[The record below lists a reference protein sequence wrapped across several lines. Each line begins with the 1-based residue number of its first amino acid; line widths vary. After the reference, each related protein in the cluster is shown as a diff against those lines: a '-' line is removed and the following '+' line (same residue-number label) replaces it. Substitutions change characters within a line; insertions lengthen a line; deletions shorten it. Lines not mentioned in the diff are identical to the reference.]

1 MNYINPFYLYG
12 LEFFDLFIN
21 TLLINNIA
29 GKRKINLLS
38 IFEIGVIVLVLGYY
52 GYTIYIVYA
61 LLFLYKNFKHNKRV
75 LNFEALIMFVCSL
88 FVFLIS
94 NINSFILNTWF
105 LPHYSNDVLI
115 RFQIVIS
122 VIISIMLVSIS
133 FFHNPLFSKISNN
146 LFLKYKGPI
155 LRKFVITYEVSFFFI
170 IGIASIAEYLKIE
183 FKIQWLLILC
193 FLFLSLSV
201 IILTGIMFT
210 YNSKMIQLEEIRNS
224 YINKQLYWK
233 SFESNYKKLR
243 KLHHDYTNLL
253 ITLIRLIENNDFKH
267 AKSYANS
274 LLDYD
279 SKVYSPPSFDIIQIS
294 QKIYNQELRALFL
307 EKVNII
313 KSQRIKLHLEISDK
327 IAIPSKLLIDLLIII
342 SNLLDNATSA
352 ALQSD
357 QKSISISLKKTLSNC
372 YKFTI
377 KNSIKSKINI
387 EELFT
392 ENFSTKKNHMGI
404 GLNNVISIIDS
415 SPNFF
420 LETKSFNEW
429 IEFELILK
437 R

>member
-155 LRKFVITYEVSFFFI
+155 LRKRS
-170 IGIASIAEYLKIE
+170 
-183 FKIQWLLILC
+183 
-193 FLFLSLSV
+193 
-201 IILTGIMFT
+201 
-210 YNSKMIQLEEIRNS
+210 EE
-224 YINKQLYWK
+224 
-233 SFESNYKKLR
+233 
-243 KLHHDYTNLL
+243 H
-253 ITLIRLIENNDFKH
+253 
-267 AKSYANS
+267 
-274 LLDYD
+274 
-279 SKVYSPPSFDIIQIS
+279 
-294 QKIYNQELRALFL
+294 
-307 EKVNII
+307 
-313 KSQRIKLHLEISDK
+313 
-327 IAIPSKLLIDLLIII
+327 
-342 SNLLDNATSA
+342 TSE
-352 ALQSD
+352 LQS
-357 QKSISISLKKTLSNC
+357 
-372 YKFTI
+372 
-377 KNSIKSKINI
+377 
-387 EELFT
+387 
-392 ENFSTKKNHMGI
+392 
-404 GLNNVISIIDS
+404 
-415 SPNFF
+415 
-420 LETKSFNEW
+420 
-429 IEFELILK
+429 